1 MQKSNFINRSIRS
14 GIAAACVVAALGACA
29 SWRDN
34 VHGQLDNARSVVGA
48 AKTAGAERY
57 APEILASAD
66 NYLRQAEQYLI
77 MGKLEDATRNI
88 QQAAADGQLAKAQAE
103 TRSTST
109 QVEQLRQEIASL
121 MK

>member
-1 MQKSNFINRSIRS
+1 MEKSNFFNRGVRS
-14 GIAAACVVAALGACA
+14 GVAAVCAVVALSACA
-29 SWRDN
+29 AWRDS
-34 VHGQLDNARSVVGA
+34 VHGQLDNARSIVGA

-66 NYLRQAEQYLI
+66 GYLRQAEQYLI
-77 MGKLEDATRNI
+77 KGKLEDATRNI
-88 QQAAADGQLAKAQAE
+88 QQAVADGQLAKAQAE
-103 TRSTST
+103 TRSKST